1 MSMSFTA
8 DELRFK
14 DEVRAFIVDHLP
26 PELRKAS
33 SLTVSFFSDPEIV
46 APWQKALHERGW
58 VAPGWP
64 REYGGPGW
72 SATERWIFESEC
84 ARAGAPQ
91 LSPMGIKMVGP
102 VLIRF
107 GTTEQQQR
115 YLPRI
120 LNGEDRWCQG
130 YSEPGSGSDLASLQ
144 TRAVRRGDRYVVTG
158 SKIWTTHA
166 HFANRMFAL
175 VRTSDEPRQQDGISF
190 LLIDMASPGITIRP
204 IMMISGDHDVNQVFF
219 DDVEV
224 PVTNLVGEEG
234 RGWTYGKYLL
244 EFERGGG
251 VNSPKLRYALDR
263 VRGLA
268 ESDLSC
274 HAITYPEIGTKLSE
288 IELDLQT
295 LEFAELKVLSALQR
309 GDNPGPVSS
318 VLKLRASEI
327 HQAISR
333 LGVDIVGQN
342 ALVEETHRPLYA
354 LDADRLIPADV
365 LSAVPRHLNGR
376 ANTIFGGSSEI
387 QRDIIAKQVLG
398 L

>member
-1 MSMSFTA
+1 MFMSLSPE
-8 DELRFK
+8 DQRFR
-14 DEVRAFIVDHLP
+14 DDVRDFIAARLK
-26 PELRKAS
+26 PELRRAS
-33 SLTVSFFSDPEIV
+33 SLNVSFFADPDIV
-46 APWQKALHERGW
+46 APWQAALNERGW

-64 REYGGPGW
+64 AEYGGPGW
-72 SATERWIFESEC
+72 TATQRWIFESEC
-84 ARAGAPQ
+84 ARAGAPP

-102 VLIRF
+102 VLMRF
-107 GTTEQQQR
+107 GTPAQKNH

-120 LNGEDRWCQG
+120 LSGEDRWCQG
-130 YSEPGSGSDLASLQ
+130 YSEPGSGSDLASLK
-144 TRAVRRGDRYVVTG
+144 TRAVRDGDHYVVSGT
-158 SKIWTTHA
+158 KIWTTHA

-175 VRTSDEPRQQDGISF
+175 VRTADEPRQQDGISF
-190 LLIDMASPGITIRP
+190 LLIDMESPGITIRP
-204 IMMISGDHDVNQVFF
+204 ILMISGDHDVNQVFF
-219 DDVEV
+219 DDVRV

-251 VNSPKLRYALDR
+251 VNSPKLRYAFEK
-263 VRGLA
+263 VRELA
-268 ESDLSC
+268 VSDLSQ
-274 HAITYPEIGTKLSE
+274 HAIAYPEIATKLSE

-309 GDNPGPVSS
+309 GENPGPVSS
-318 VLKLRASEI
+318 MLKLRASEI

-333 LGVDIVGQN
+333 VGVDVVGQN
-342 ALVEETHRPLYA
+342 DMVEERRRPLSA
-354 LDADRLIPADV
+354 LNDELLVSPEV
-365 LSAVPRHLNGR
+365 LSVVPRHLNGR

>member
-1 MSMSFTA
+1 MSLSFTP
-8 DELRFK
+8 DELRFR
-14 DEVRAFIVDHLP
+14 DEVRAFLADHLASR
-26 PELRKAS
+26 LRRAS
-33 SLTVSFFSDPEIV
+33 SLTVSFFSDPDVV

-64 REYGGPGW
+64 QEYGGPGW
-72 SATERWIFESEC
+72 SATQRWIFESEC
-84 ARAGAPQ
+84 ARAGAPP

-107 GTTEQQQR
+107 GTPEQKR
-115 YLPRI
+115 HYLPRI
-120 LNGEDRWCQG
+120 LSGEDRWCQG
-130 YSEPGSGSDLASLQ
+130 YSEPGSGSDLASLK
-144 TRAVRRGDRYVVTG
+144 TRAVRRGEHYIVNGT
-158 SKIWTTHA
+158 KIWTTHA

-204 IMMISGDHDVNQVFF
+204 IMMVSGDHDVNQVFF
-219 DDVEV
+219 DEVQV
-224 PVTNLVGEEG
+224 PVANLVGTEG
-234 RGWTYGKYLL
+234 QGWTCGKYLL

-251 VNSPKLRYALDR
+251 VNSPKLRFALAK
-263 VRGLA
+263 VRELA
-268 ESDLSC
+268 NSDLSC
-274 HAITYPEIGTKLSE
+274 RAISQPEIATKLSE

-333 LGVDIVGQN
+333 VGVEIVGQD
-342 ALVEETHRPLYA
+342 ALVEETRRPLYA
-354 LDADRLIPADV
+354 LDDEPLIPEEALAV
-365 LSAVPRHLNGR
+365 VPRYLNGR

>member
-1 MSMSFTA
+1 MSLSFTP
-8 DELRFK
+8 DELRFR
-14 DEVRAFIVDHLP
+14 DEVRAFIAARLS
-26 PELRKAS
+26 PELRRAS
-33 SLTVSFFSDPEIV
+33 SLNVSFFSDPDIV
-46 APWQKALHERGW
+46 TPWQRALHERGW

-64 REYGGPGW
+64 QEHGGPGW
-72 SATERWIFESEC
+72 TATQRWIFESEC
-84 ARAGAPQ
+84 AAAGAPQ

-102 VLIRF
+102 VLMRF
-107 GTTEQQQR
+107 GTLEQKNF

-120 LNGEDRWCQG
+120 LSGEDRWCQG
-130 YSEPGSGSDLASLQ
+130 YSEPGSGSDLASLK
-144 TRAVRRGDRYVVTG
+144 TRAVRRDDHYIVNGT
-158 SKIWTTHA
+158 KIWTTHA

-219 DDVEV
+219 DEVKV

-234 RGWTYGKYLL
+234 RGWTCGKYLL

-251 VNSPKLRYALDR
+251 VNSPKLRYALEK

-268 ESDLSC
+268 NSDLSYK
-274 HAITYPEIGTKLSE
+274 AISHPEIATKLSE
-288 IELDLQT
+288 IELDVQT
-295 LEFAELKVLSALQR
+295 LEFLELQVLSALQR
-309 GDNPGPVSS
+309 GENPGPVSS

-333 LGVDIVGQN
+333 VGVEMVGQN
-342 ALVEETHRPLYA
+342 ALVEETRRPLHA
-354 LDADRLIPADV
+354 LNDEPIIPEEV
-365 LSAVPRHLNGR
+365 LSVVPRHLNGR